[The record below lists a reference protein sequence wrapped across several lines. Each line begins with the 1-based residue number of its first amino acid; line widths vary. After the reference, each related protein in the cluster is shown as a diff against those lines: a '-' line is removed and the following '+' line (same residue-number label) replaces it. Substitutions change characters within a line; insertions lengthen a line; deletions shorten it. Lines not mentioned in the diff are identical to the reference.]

1 MVKTPNEWLT
11 GVATKIGAD
20 ANLDSVANKLGE
32 NISAKNLLDYVSI
45 YTGMVIKGLPK
56 EVVVDKVRG
65 KRKGVSTSVVN
76 AALKEQ
82 NIPEELLLPVV
93 KRGRTK
99 NPTVMPSDMDLFA
112 MFDTDLDNDS
122 VN

>member
-20 ANLDSVANKLGE
+20 VNLDSVANKLGE
-32 NISAKNLLDYVSI
+32 NVSAKNLLDYVSI
-45 YTGMVIKGLPK
+45 YTGMVIKGLSK